1 MGSPERR
8 GSIPLNKRSVISGEL
23 IMSESSIADHLDTAR
38 TRKAPEAVISER
50 LALAKAR
57 KDIADVE
64 READRIAARLVT
76 QQRASASVTG
86 GGIRAVRM
94 AA

>member
-1 MGSPERR
+1 MPEA
-8 GSIPLNKRSVISGEL
+8 
-23 IMSESSIADHLDTAR
+23 SIADYLNPAR
-38 TRKAPEAVISER
+38 TGVAAEAFISER

-64 READRIAARLVT
+64 READRIAARFVT